1 MKRYYLL
8 PILALLL
15 ACEQIDHTG
24 QNAGR
29 DNQCRVSS
37 QEVAQMLS
45 CLPLGEEQLRE
56 VHDAVSASSMN
67 GYDEEYT
74 MEDMFSVPGAG
85 VGDRASKA
93 SPRSYS
99 TPLKEMITKYLS
111 STKASAE
118 GFSAA
123 DLKASGLQLYWPW
136 FDSWDGT
143 SYPAITFDPGDGS
156 KSNIGYKLSRN
167 ADGSLTVTE
176 IVVTEDYASKNPVW
190 VVNVNDDAAYTS
202 IELLRRQADSGG
214 GAVIIGKKNSVATR
228 AAGDTTKLRSLII
241 KDFTMMRNYDS
252 WLCGGSEFFI
262 KCGPSDDLQTVSEE
276 DIRNY
281 KPSITDFMI
290 CVKRKDVGV
299 TQNINAMLV
308 DNWKEYQL
316 DGEDYGLKRCAFMIL
331 EDDGGAWTE
340 WKIDAEV
347 KIKSKTYGLALN
359 IPLRSNDDI
368 VWRGTLSSDYLE
380 KYSGERGRFGDV
392 EITFE
397 MLEK

>member
-1 MKRYYLL
+1 MKRCLYFSVLS
-8 PILALLL
+8 LLL

-24 QNAGR
+24 QNPDA
-29 DNQCRVSS
+29 DAPCISS
-37 QEVAQMLS
+37 REVAQMLS
-45 CLPLGEEQLRE
+45 SLPLGDEQLWE
-56 VHDAVSASSMN
+56 VHDAVSSSSAN

-74 MEDMFSVPGAG
+74 MEDLFAVPGAG
-85 VGDRASKA
+85 VGDRATKA
-93 SPRSYS
+93 APRSYG
-99 TPLKEMITKYLS
+99 TPLRNLIKDYLAA
-111 STKASAE
+111 TKAAG
-118 GFSAA
+118 GFSA
-123 DLKASGLQLYWPW
+123 DELMASGLQVYWPW

-143 SYPAITFDPGDGS
+143 TYPAITFDPGDGS

-167 ADGSLTVTE
+167 ADGSLDVTE

-190 VVNVNDDAAYTS
+190 VVNANDDAAYTS

-214 GAVIIGKKNSVATR
+214 GTVIIGKKSSVGKR
-228 AAGDTTKLRSLII
+228 AEGDTSKLRTLVIR
-241 KDFTMMRNYDS
+241 DFTMMRNYDS

-262 KCGPSDDLQTVSEE
+262 KCGAVENFQALTEDDMRKY
-276 DIRNY
+276 D
-281 KPSITDFMI
+281 PSITDFMI

-299 TQNINAMLV
+299 TQEINALLV
-308 DNWKEYQL
+308 DNWSEFRL
-316 DGEDYGLKRCAFMIL
+316 DGQEYGLKRCAFLII

-380 KYSGERGRFGDV
+380 KYSGDRGRFGDV